1 MLTWLDRT
9 RYIAVVLVIA
19 IVIGAVVLIGSG
31 CYYTWSA
38 VAKLTGIGGGEATL
52 AWTIDAKLAI
62 LKAVDSFLFAIV
74 LLYLGF
80 GTYYLAFDTQD
91 KEETSWLEVK
101 SVAEMKKTLL
111 EVIVV
116 LVAILFLQALV
127 EKAGDLNWLLLV
139 YPAAIIALAIALKT
153 WAKRGSGHV

>member
-9 RYIAVVLVIA
+9 RYIAAVLVIA
-19 IVIGAVVLIGSG
+19 IVIGALILIGIG

-38 VAKLTGIGGGEATL
+38 VAKMIGLGAKEGAVS
-52 AWTIDAKLAI
+52 WTIGAKLAI

-80 GTYYLAFDTQD
+80 GTYYLAFDTQN

-127 EKAGDLNWLLLV
+127 EQAGDLNWLLLV
-139 YPAAIIALAIALKT
+139 YPAAIIALAIALKLIPF
-153 WAKRGSGHV
+153 KH